1 MKSLVRC
8 CALYLVLA
16 GVAHAQEPVRSPT
29 HAAEA
34 RELARTGIR
43 LYEIGEYDDAI
54 VQFKKSYAA
63 DPNPMILF
71 NLAQAYRFKHDW
83 TQAMRMYENYLR
95 LMQHPPNRAVV
106 QALIVEMKKKADE
119 EELVDGHGKAARDNT
134 PVIIMPTPD
143 TTQPQPV
150 VTAPPPVVIAPE
162 PPKLIITAPPP
173 PRRPIYKRWWLWT
186 TVGAGVAAVAVGL
199 GVGLTQS
206 HDYLPSGKLG
216 TIDGR

>member
-1 MKSLVRC
+1 
-8 CALYLVLA
+8 VLA
-16 GVAHAQEPVRSPT
+16 GVARGDEPARSPG

-54 VQFKKSYAA
+54 AQFKKSYAA

-71 NLAQAYRFKHDW
+71 NLAQAYRFKRDW
-83 TQAMRMYENYLR
+83 TQAQRMYENYLR
-95 LMQHPPNRAVV
+95 LMPHPPNRAVV

-134 PVIIMPTPD
+134 PVIIMPAPD
-143 TTQPQPV
+143 TTPQPV
-150 VTAPPPVVIAPE
+150 TPTPVPAPVVVAPDAT
-162 PPKLIITAPPP
+162 KLIVVVPPP

-186 TVGAGVAAVAVGL
+186 AVGAGVAAVAVGL
-199 GVGLTQS
+199 GVGLTQN